1 MTILNLQSDG
11 LPPVLIT
18 LALMVSREKEILRE
32 NLIEICAPFA
42 EVSESARLRATLTR
56 WISLGLFS
64 DEDDKIKLNLKRG
77 RGESDDGFVQRLPA
91 ICRGHLLGSE
101 HALPLWPN
109 IGIVSEENIG
119 RSADLC
125 RGLAWCLA
133 QDIYTLPSIYTDVND
148 LVDSQVQF
156 GRFIFLNDT
165 RWPGMRTWARYL
177 GFATGDDSKL
187 FFDPTDAVRGEL
199 NDLVQKKESLPAAE
213 FLARLAA
220 RLPVLDNGNYRTEV
234 EQSLK
239 PENWQPP
246 SPGQLS
252 TSLSFAL
259 RRLQKQGTI
268 SLESKA
274 DAGSRVTLT
283 GQFGR
288 AWDSFTHVRM
298 LKVAE

>member
-18 LALMVSREKEILRE
+18 LALMVSREKEILRD
-32 NLIEICAPFA
+32 NLSDICAPFA
-42 EVSESARLRATLTR
+42 EASERARLRATLTR
-56 WISLGLFS
+56 WIGLGLFA
-64 DEDDKIKLNLKRG
+64 DEEDKIRLNFSRG
-77 RGESDDGFVQRLPA
+77 RTESDDGFTQRLPA
-91 ICRGHLLGSE
+91 ICRGILLGSD

-109 IGIVSEENIG
+109 ISIVSEDNIG

-133 QDIYTLPSIYTDVND
+133 QNIYTLPSTYADVND

-165 RWPGMRTWARYL
+165 RWSGLRPWARYL

-187 FFDPTDAVRGEL
+187 LFDPTVAVRGQL
-199 NDLVQKKESLPAAE
+199 NDLIQKKESLPAAE
-213 FLARLAA
+213 FVARLAA
-220 RLPVLDNGNYRTEV
+220 RLPVLDNGSYRTEV
-234 EQSLK
+234 EQALK
-239 PENWQPP
+239 LETWQPP
-246 SPGQLS
+246 SPGHLS

-274 DAGSRVTLT
+274 DAGSRLALT

-288 AWDSFTHVRM
+288 TWESFTHVRL